1 MYRGRMEDASKHG
14 KAATGC
20 FWKVFFDPLRSDEKQ
35 RSCEW
40 IAIVQAN
47 PINQVNQ
54 SGKKNPDAAEDAA
67 PPIGTGGPTG
77 SLHVLHVHVLSTLE
91 LERARRE

>member
-1 MYRGRMEDASKHG
+1 VEEWKMQANTAKLLAASGRSSD
-14 KAATGC
+14 
-20 FWKVFFDPLRSDEKQ
+20 FDLQIPFFDEKQ
-35 RSCEW
+35 RSCEQW

-77 SLHVLHVHVLSTLE
+77 SLHVNK
-91 LERARRE
+91 